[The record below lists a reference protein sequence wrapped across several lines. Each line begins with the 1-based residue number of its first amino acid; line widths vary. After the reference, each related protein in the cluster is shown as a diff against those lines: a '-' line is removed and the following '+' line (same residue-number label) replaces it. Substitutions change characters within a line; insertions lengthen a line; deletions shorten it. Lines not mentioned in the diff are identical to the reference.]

1 MGLIPDSDHPAD
13 PLDAPVAN
21 GAVTGYMSNDD
32 SWSNAN
38 NMFQLEP
45 FAEFKI
51 EEATSAEGQ
60 MISVEEDTVTLTRK
74 ELNDLIKTSKSSN
87 EKTGAAS
94 TPRNHPCPDCGRN
107 FTRRFNMLTH
117 LKTHDKSR
125 YVTIELLT
133 FVDLDPT
140 RASIVKRRF
149 IGLRTRI
156 DMKRSIRGPRWS
168 SWPRW
173 PSWPQLQL

>member
-125 YVTIELLT
+125 YVNFGILT
-133 FVDLDPT
+133 RSRPRPHSCEHCRKSFHRIADKQRHEEIHT
-140 RASIVKRRF
+140 RRASATSASNDTI
-149 IGLRTRI
+149 
-156 DMKRSIRGPRWS
+156 SPH
-168 SWPRW
+168 
-173 PSWPQLQL
+173 